1 MARVKP
7 DYLMPQATKG
17 YHGAIEA
24 IAAKDIATNDL
35 LVVVGTRGDR
45 LIVDKV
51 HCSTARLTTGPFFV
65 AAHASPTGETL
76 RCLTFKLL
84 HKEEAPLNGAREGTL
99 AYAGLNGAWTLKE
112 PKANAALVGK
122 VIATDEGKALLL
134 APGLM

>member
-7 DYLMPQATKG
+7 DYLIPQSTKG
-17 YHGAIEA
+17 YHGAIQA
-24 IAAKDIATNDL
+24 IASKDIGINDI

-65 AAHASPTGETL
+65 AGHASPKGQTL

-84 HKEEAPLNGAREGTL
+84 NKEEAPLNGAREGTL
-99 AYAGLNGAWTLKE
+99 AYAGLNGTWTLKE
-112 PKANAALVGK
+112 PKANATLVGK